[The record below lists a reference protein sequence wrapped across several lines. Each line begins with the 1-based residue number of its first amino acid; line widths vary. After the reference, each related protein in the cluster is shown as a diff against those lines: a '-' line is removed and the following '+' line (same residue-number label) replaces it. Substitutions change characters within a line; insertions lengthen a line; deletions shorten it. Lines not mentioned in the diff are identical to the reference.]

1 MPHPPADEE
10 SRVGALYDG
19 VAGLYEAL
27 YPSLHHYAERVASFL
42 ADAVFPHA
50 RVLDVGCG
58 GGQLTRNLPPSV
70 EVVGLDLSE
79 RMLEVAR
86 SGRPHGRYL
95 QHSYAQPLPATLG
108 LFDVAL
114 AAGCL
119 DFCSDLEGTLGN
131 LAAALRPGGRLL
143 FSVLERR
150 FDLPGHESPTRV
162 LLGAEPPVTLHFWSR
177 SGCEAAIAR
186 AGLRVVSTAHAF
198 AFAVESEGLRLHYR
212 WWQVRR

>member
-1 MPHPPADEE
+1 MPIPSTSEE

-42 ADAVFPHA
+42 SAAVFPHA

-58 GGQLTRNLPPSV
+58 GGQLTRDLAPTV

-79 RMLEVAR
+79 RMIEVAR

-108 LFDVAL
+108 SFDVAL

-119 DFCSDLEGTLGN
+119 DFCSDLEGTLRN
-131 LAAALRPGGRLL
+131 LSAALKPEGRLL

-150 FDLPGHESPTRV
+150 DDLPGHEGSTHL
-162 LLGAEPPVTLHFWSR
+162 LLGVEPPVTLHFWSR
-177 SGCEAAIAR
+177 SECEAAAAG
-186 AGLRVVSTAHAF
+186 AGLRVTSTAHAF

-212 WWQVRR
+212 WWEVRR